1 MLTSVSPFW
10 FTANVYNGYPRLL
23 PQLQVP
29 NASTSLL
36 FLDASTVLYKYQTK
50 DPWFSATTGGYGANG
65 SRYMSD
71 EIAAPMACV
80 TSQEF
85 CDPRLTGATRCTPDT
100 QVQDNRAD
108 IARVWP
114 NVQEQEMLIPVLYM
128 LRAMVTEISKYAIRS
143 GLPNLL
149 ARDTLSGDVQ
159 SASVPENQWQ
169 AEMTYLYQASL
180 ADMQSSMIEYARGY
194 FFPGA
199 PPCSDGNCKRVCNS
213 QVGQS
218 IRKTAF
224 LQLTSASVFEALS
237 TTRSVW

>member
-1 MLTSVSPFW
+1 MLTTNSPFW
-10 FTANVYNGYPRLL
+10 FTANVYGGYPKLH

-29 NASTSLL
+29 NASTTLF
-36 FLDASTVLYKYQTK
+36 FLDASTVLYKYQTN
-50 DPWFSATTGGYGANG
+50 DPWFSATLGGYGNNG
-65 SRYMSD
+65 SRYMAD

-85 CDPRLTGATRCTPDT
+85 CNPRSTGATRCTPDT

-114 NVQEQEMLIPVLYM
+114 DVNDQETLNPVLYM
-128 LRAMVTEISKYAIRS
+128 LRTMVTEVSNYAIRS

-159 SASVPENQWQ
+159 SAMVPDDQWQ

-180 ADMQSSMIEYARGY
+180 AEMQSSMVEYARGY

-199 PPCSDGNCKRVCNS
+199 PPCTDDNCKRVCNS
-213 QVGQS
+213 QVSHSSLRKHVQS
-218 IRKTAF
+218 
-224 LQLTSASVFEALS
+224 LT
-237 TTRSVW
+237 